1 MSVYTDRPHPQTTTS
16 APPWGSATAKT
27 GWVVLLVVSITGAL
41 NHLLGVVTFATAGE
55 ERLMFALFTL
65 LNGYAIA
72 VLLLP
77 YRRHQRWA
85 WIITWLEVAAFAA
98 AMPLIGG
105 GLGVGYLVV
114 AAVAA
119 LAQLAT
125 LRSFWRRPTS

>member
-1 MSVYTDRPHPQTTTS
+1 MTLHTDHPRPQTTTS

-27 GWVVLLVVSITGAL
+27 GWVVLLVVSVTGAL
-41 NHLLGVVTFATAGE
+41 NHLLGVVTFASGGE
-55 ERLMFALFTL
+55 ERLMFVLFTL

-72 VLLLP
+72 VLLFP

-85 WIITWLEVAAFAA
+85 WAITWLEVAAFTA

-105 GLGVGYLVV
+105 DLGVGYLVV

-125 LRSFWRRPTS
+125 LRSVWRRPTA